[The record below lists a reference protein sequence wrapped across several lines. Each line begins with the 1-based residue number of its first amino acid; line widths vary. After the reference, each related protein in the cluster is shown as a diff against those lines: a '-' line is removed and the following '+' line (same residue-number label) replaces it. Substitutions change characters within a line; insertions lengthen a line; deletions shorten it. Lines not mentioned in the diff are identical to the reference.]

1 MTTTERGARPGGAVD
16 AMVDATF
23 PLDPGQD
30 PASRKLLTRMI
41 RVMYPHDRFPDGPYG
56 RTADAVFAASG
67 KTAGEKV
74 AFCAALHDLN
84 ARGFADLDDAAA
96 FDHLKSIEKTAFF
109 ELVRSTAVVAL
120 YDDKEV
126 WDILGYEGPSY
137 DKGGYIDRGFN
148 DLDWLPEPRIGE
160 FGANQ

>member
-1 MTTTERGARPGGAVD
+1 MTTTERGATPGTAVD
-16 AMVDATF
+16 AMVDSTLR
-23 PLDPGQD
+23 LDPGQD
-30 PASRKLLTRMI
+30 PASRKLLSRML
-41 RVMYPHDRFPDGPYG
+41 RVMFPHERFPDGPYE
-56 RTADAVFAASG
+56 RSADAVFAASG

-74 AFCAALHDLN
+74 AFCAALHDL
-84 ARGFADLDDAAA
+84 ASSGFADLDDAKA
-96 FDHLKSIEKTAFF
+96 FAHLQSIEGTAFF

-120 YDDKEV
+120 YDDQEV

-137 DKGGYIDRGFN
+137 DKGGYVDRGFN